1 MTNQEI
7 KVGTKL
13 TYTNGS
19 TYEQVGEVVFVDDN
33 RFLIT
38 EVKGHRHHLLSK
50 MYIYESQ
57 IKSVL

>member
-1 MTNQEI
+1 MINQEI

-13 TYTNGS
+13 TYTNGN
-19 TYEQVGEVVFVDDN
+19 TYEHLAEVVFVDGN

-50 MYIYESQ
+50 MYIYENQ